1 MARKKQ
7 IRKNQSIVADKP
19 QKKQITTS
27 DDWHEVLAIALAG
40 VGLLG
45 FLALISYAPDDFTSW
60 RPLPSGG
67 GVKNYV
73 GPVGAVVARAAFFVF
88 GAAAYLGPV
97 LAMAWAVV
105 MLTGR
110 WKLSWPVGVAV
121 AVWLLS
127 SCCILDFQNL
137 CLEDWVERYALP
149 GSKGGVIGA
158 ILGRKWLAG
167 TLGEAGAS
175 VLLTLLYFLSLMVG
189 TGARPFRRLS
199 RAPKTAKPEL
209 ALPMVLE
216 PQPVRLVEAPSVASF
231 RVVEPEEVRRR
242 VELPRVEPRKR
253 EEPKAKPVEPPVTV
267 EKPPV
272 RRRIV
277 DTSIPVIEA
286 VPVRRPAPSKPEA
299 GPGEANPS
307 RYQLPSFGVLTA
319 PELPAKGKADLDE
332 LRARQ
337 MVIIETLRN
346 FRVRVEPGDITRG
359 PSVTRYEFYPERGLS
374 VRRIAALE
382 ADIALATRA
391 KRITILAPIPGKD
404 TVGIELANEQRVAVG
419 LRELVQG
426 GAFTDDKVR
435 IPLAL
440 GKDVYGKALVADL
453 AAMPHLLIAGATGSG
468 KSVCLNTIV
477 ASLLYRFR
485 PDELRLIMIDP
496 KVVEMQ
502 AYARLPHLAVPV
514 VTETKKVLTALRWCI
529 NEMER
534 RYRLFSETG
543 VRKVDEFNARLLQ
556 AEPPTEPVGQ
566 GELFKEED
574 YFLPGNNFRLQPVGS
589 EEGLATK
596 EKLPRI
602 VVIIDELADLM
613 QVAGPDVETCI
624 CRLCQKARAAGIHV
638 IVATQSPRADVV
650 TGLIKANI
658 PARIAFQVSSGT
670 DSRVI
675 LDKTGAER
683 LVGKGDFLFQPPDSA
698 IMVRAQGAYLS
709 DEEVE
714 RLVDACAVQT
724 KPEFDPGIRM
734 AMEMDSHVEALGSEL
749 NEDDEDAFQKA
760 LELIREEKR
769 ASTSFLQRRLRLG
782 YTRAARLMDLLE
794 ERGVV
799 GPAEGAKPREILVAD
814 PASEG

>member
-1 MARKKQ
+1 M
-7 IRKNQSIVADKP
+7 
-19 QKKQITTS
+19 
-27 DDWHEVLAIALAG
+27 
-40 VGLLG
+40 
-45 FLALISYAPDDFTSW
+45 
-60 RPLPSGG
+60 
-67 GVKNYV
+67 
-73 GPVGAVVARAAFFVF
+73 
-88 GAAAYLGPV
+88 
-97 LAMAWAVV
+97 
-105 MLTGR
+105 
-110 WKLSWPVGVAV
+110 
-121 AVWLLS
+121 
-127 SCCILDFQNL
+127 
-137 CLEDWVERYALP
+137 
-149 GSKGGVIGA
+149 
-158 ILGRKWLAG
+158 
-167 TLGEAGAS
+167 
-175 VLLTLLYFLSLMVG
+175 
-189 TGARPFRRLS
+189 
-199 RAPKTAKPEL
+199 
-209 ALPMVLE
+209 
-216 PQPVRLVEAPSVASF
+216 
-231 RVVEPEEVRRR
+231 
-242 VELPRVEPRKR
+242 
-253 EEPKAKPVEPPVTV
+253 
-267 EKPPV
+267 
-272 RRRIV
+272 
-277 DTSIPVIEA
+277 
-286 VPVRRPAPSKPEA
+286 
-299 GPGEANPS
+299 
-307 RYQLPSFGVLTA
+307 
-319 PELPAKGKADLDE
+319 
-332 LRARQ
+332 
-337 MVIIETLRN
+337 
-346 FRVRVEPGDITRG
+346 
-359 PSVTRYEFYPERGLS
+359 
-374 VRRIAALE
+374 
-382 ADIALATRA
+382 
-391 KRITILAPIPGKD
+391 
-404 TVGIELANEQRVAVG
+404 
-419 LRELVQG
+419 
-426 GAFTDDKVR
+426 
-435 IPLAL
+435 
-440 GKDVYGKALVADL
+440 
-453 AAMPHLLIAGATGSG
+453 
-468 KSVCLNTIV
+468 
-477 ASLLYRFR
+477 
-485 PDELRLIMIDP
+485 
-496 KVVEMQ
+496 
-502 AYARLPHLAVPV
+502 
-514 VTETKKVLTALRWCI
+514 
-529 NEMER
+529 
-534 RYRLFSETG
+534 
-543 VRKVDEFNARLLQ
+543 DEFNARLLQ